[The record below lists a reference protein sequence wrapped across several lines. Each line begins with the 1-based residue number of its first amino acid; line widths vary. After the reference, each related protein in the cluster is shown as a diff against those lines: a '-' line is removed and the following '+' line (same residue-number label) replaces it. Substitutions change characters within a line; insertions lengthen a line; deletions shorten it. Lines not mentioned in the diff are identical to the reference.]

1 MMATRTIYITDC
13 DKCKAEITKKGETY
27 YKIQRRKKG
36 TLKPVSLLTLCN
48 DCFMNRL

>member
-13 DKCKAEITKKGETY
+13 DKCEKEIAEKGEIY

-36 TLKPVSLLTLCN
+36 ELKPVSLLTLCN
-48 DCFMNRL
+48 DCFMKRL

>member
-1 MMATRTIYITDC
+1 MMSMQTIYIIIC
-13 DKCKAEITKKGETY
+13 DKCEKEIRTNGDIY

-36 TLKPVSLLTLCN
+36 TLKPVSILTLCN